1 MVTNK
6 QYDNKTGPK
15 IGQLPNFGG
24 KQDSVMWS
32 FDDGV
37 RSSDISDFSE
47 ESKNRDNSSADV
59 AFGASLSDNDYAPPV
74 RPASR
79 NKKKNKGKK
88 SKKNKKSKKRNRTK
102 GSRKGN
108 GPNFYNATNTQTM
121 SSMAPDA
128 SKMATPKF
136 KKGRGVK
143 KNQSISPR
151 GASSKYTSNSV
162 LNEGGSRI
170 SPTHLRNSSSKEFWK
185 YDPSSIGKVDL
196 MKSKKGRASYKS
208 QKRSNAFTYKKN
220 GFSISPK
227 NSISPKSHNSQSS
240 GYRD

>member
-6 QYDNKTGPK
+6 QYDTKTGPK

-47 ESKNRDNSSADV
+47 ENKNRDNSSADI
-59 AFGASLSDNDYAPPV
+59 AFAASLSDNDYAPPA

-79 NKKKNKGKK
+79 IKKNKGKK
-88 SKKNKKSKKRNRTK
+88 SKKSKKRSRTK
-102 GSRKGN
+102 GSKKGN
-108 GPNFYNATNTQTM
+108 VPNFYNATNTQTM

-151 GASSKYTSNSV
+151 GASSKYTSNSA

-196 MKSKKGRASYKS
+196 MKSNKGRANYKS
-208 QKRSNAFTYKKN
+208 QKRSNAFNYKKS
-220 GFSISPK
+220 GISISPK
-227 NSISPKSHNSQSS
+227 TSISPKSYNSQNS